1 MISVT
6 LNFFRSQYRQLCL
19 AFFILMSSASA
30 QTQDEWIDFV
40 VAKDTSMLSISM
52 DLKYYVQKPNYKN
65 LLIVGTQ
72 FNPCMK
78 NGFPFPDSLDD
89 LFSFSDSTA
98 AVIESLTRNELVGI
112 LTYKCLAFDVYYVRD
127 SVGIRD
133 SLQAMMD
140 RRFSGSELYLT
151 LKRDRNWEYYFNQ
164 LLPDNLT
171 EDFLIDHGYLN
182 DLVLQGDDLQGLRKV
197 RHWIYFNKLNQ
208 RLKMTEKLEAMKF
221 SIDSIKYHREKKY
234 PFELQVSRMDS
245 ITPNKI
251 SELTIMMKVL
261 SQVYQGQYD
270 GWGTEV
276 IPKEL
281 RTSASDEIQSEKN

>member
-19 AFFILMSSASA
+19 AFFILISTASA

-98 AVIESLTRNELVGI
+98 AVINRITRNELVGI

-261 SQVYQGQYD
+261 SQVYQAQYD

-281 RTSASDEIQSEKN
+281 RTSASEGIQSEKN

>member
-6 LNFFRSQYRQLCL
+6 LNLFRSQYRQLCL
-19 AFFILMSSASA
+19 AFFILISTASA

-261 SQVYQGQYD
+261 SQVYQAQYD

-276 IPKEL
+276 IPKE
-281 RTSASDEIQSEKN
+281 